1 MIIVDI
7 LIMLIMLMLS
17 ADGISKM
24 FCFYSSDYYFICL
37 FIMILVMLFIILLK
51 KLMARKI
58 QKIYKLT
65 FIVLYSI
72 AICFIYIGFYNFVY
86 QFIYP
91 VAVID
96 KIITTTTAIALTVIT
111 LFCQECIT
119 TDVLFRR
126 ISKKR

>member
-7 LIMLIMLMLS
+7 LVMLIMLMIS

-24 FCFYSSDYYFICL
+24 FCFCCSNDYFICL
-37 FIMILVMLFIILLK
+37 FALIIVMLFIIFLK
-51 KLMARKI
+51 ELMARKM
-58 QKIYKLT
+58 QKIYKIT

-91 VAVID
+91 IAIID
-96 KIITTTTAIALTVIT
+96 KIITTTTALALTVIT

-119 TDVLFRR
+119 TDV
-126 ISKKR
+126 